1 MLVCTFSLGELYLGI
16 DIVLVREI
24 NQSLGYTSVPG
35 APDHIRGMLNIRG
48 SVITMFNLKQR
59 LNMVK
64 YDKIEEQENIESN
77 NDPQD
82 SDIKT
87 PKKQQQFNI
96 ILRTKSEVNRINRS
110 IAEEDCSWG
119 DPVGLVVDRLGDVQ
133 KIEDHTIQVAP
144 ANLQGISTAFVR
156 GVVEMDNKLLLIL
169 NVGSIFNENED
180 SENS

>member
-35 APDHIRGMLNIRG
+35 APNHIQGMLNIRG

-59 LNMVK
+59 LDMVK
-64 YDKIEEQENIESN
+64 PGDETQQQFDGSGEEDES
-77 NDPQD
+77 
-82 SDIKT
+82 SSSA
-87 PKKQQQFNI
+87 PKKRKQQFNI
-96 ILRTKSEVNRINRS
+96 ILRTKNEVTRIDKA
-110 IAEEDCSWG
+110 IAQEDCSWD

-133 KIEDHTIQVAP
+133 KIDDHTIQVAP
-144 ANLQGISTAFVR
+144 ANLQGISSDFVR

-169 NVGSIFNENED
+169 NVGSIFSENE
-180 SENS
+180 EA

>member
-64 YDKIEEQENIESN
+64 YEQNNVQDNSESIDGEDDGKSQEN
-77 NDPQD
+77 
-82 SDIKT
+82 
-87 PKKQQQFNI
+87 KKQQQFNI
-96 ILRTKSEVNRINRS
+96 ILRTKSEVTRINRS
-110 IAEEDCSWG
+110 IAQEDCSWD

-133 KIEDHTIQVAP
+133 KIDDHAIQVAP
-144 ANLQGISTAFVR
+144 ANLQGISSVFVR

-169 NVGSIFNENED
+169 NVGSIFNENDE
-180 SENS
+180 S